1 MKTVSGAIF
10 EWAATQFSLT
20 LSESTGAVCDD
31 ESMRQLWKTFFVM
44 ISYRAATLFSL
55 TGFDSTGAVWADE
68 SMCHISK

>member
-31 ESMRQLWKTFFVM
+31 ESMRQLWKTFLVM